1 MTRAPTRFSLKIQEF
16 VTVKALIGDG
26 IISNTKHQKKKLSYL
41 SFLLFRNSG
50 LEIRNLFAW
59 PLSTK

>member
-26 IISNTKHQKKKLSYL
+26 IMRMITKQVVRQKHLTQNFYCATGRL
-41 SFLLFRNSG
+41 NFP
-50 LEIRNLFAW
+50 A
-59 PLSTK
+59 